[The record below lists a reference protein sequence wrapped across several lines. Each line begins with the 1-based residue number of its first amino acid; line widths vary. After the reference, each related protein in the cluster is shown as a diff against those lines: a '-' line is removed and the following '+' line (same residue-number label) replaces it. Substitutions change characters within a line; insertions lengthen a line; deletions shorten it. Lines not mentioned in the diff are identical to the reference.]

1 MKVTRSAMSRSL
13 AVAFAICALSGC
25 AQFQDSFGEISDLV
39 RPTAYAADKPA
50 SGASLSIADEAA
62 GTANA
67 GEPAERSFMYEG
79 VKVEMS
85 DGGLPE

>member
-1 MKVTRSAMSRSL
+1 MKVTRSAISRSFSL
-13 AVAFAICALSGC
+13 AFAICALSGC
-25 AQFQDSFGEISDLV
+25 AQFQDSFGEISDLA
-39 RPTAYAADKPA
+39 RPTAYAAGEPA
-50 SGASLSIADEAA
+50 SASPSIADEAA